1 MNNLYI
7 AYDKFPC
14 QYYLTTFFVISTLV
28 SPRILSISL
37 RNVLSRL
44 FSHEKTHDMC
54 FFTYLYA
61 FTHSFL
67 SAACLPASEMCFLTC
82 SPLKKHMTC
91 VFSLAYM
98 LLHTVFSLLPAY
110 QLPGC
115 VFSPLPAY
123 QLPECVFPHRKNAMR
138 LGIPNAWRFINSK
151 LILLFRL
158 KGIHCR
164 STEAGTKV
172 QSSSLLPRL
181 QHRSRQSQP
190 ETSQSQA
197 PYP

>member
-54 FFTYLYA
+54 L
-61 FTHSFL
+61 
-67 SAACLPASEMCFLTC
+67 
-82 SPLKKHMTC
+82 
-91 VFSLAYM
+91 LAYM
-98 LLHTVFSLLPAY
+98 LLHTVFS
-110 QLPGC
+110 
-115 VFSPLPAY
+115 PLPAY
-123 QLPECVFPHRKNAMR
+123 QLPRCVFSLVLPWKNTRHVFFHLLICFYTQFSLCYLPISFRNVFSRTAKTPR
-138 LGIPNAWRFINSK
+138 DWGIPNAWRFINSK
-151 LILLFRL
+151 LILPFQL

-164 STEAGTKV
+164 STGAGTKV